1 MHQSFEKPLFDASI
15 FYFDTNFCRETAIKV
30 VGVFEKNKFLPCSI
44 VNLGKYTRG
53 KFIKYKPEHMNLF
66 VDAYENDGVV
76 SIILETSDSRKSIDY
91 CSIDFSMNKPDKE
104 LIKRLNELNPN
115 RKPSVRWNVL
125 SFYSTYGWMQNREN
139 YNMMMNTLN
148 ELILILSPFCVKIDD
163 LSHALRLRHSV
174 HEPTFKPDYIQ
185 QVYWGNYWGEHLKE
199 QVNMDELKKLPV
211 FNLKETTNGV
221 FFTLSNSVFDF
232 DSNNCS
238 TLRRTIWSRVIGK

>member
-1 MHQSFEKPLFDASI
+1 MHQSSEKPLFEISI
-15 FYFDTNFCRETAIKV
+15 FYFDNSFQQKTAESAVKV
-30 VGVFEKNKFLPCSI
+30 LENNSFLPCKI
-44 VNLGKYTRG
+44 VRMGKYTKG
-53 KFIKYKPEHMNLF
+53 QFVKYMPEHRNIF
-66 VDAYENDGVV
+66 IDSYISDDVS
-76 SIILETSDSRKSIDY
+76 SIILETDDSRKATDY
-91 CSIDFSMNKPDKE
+91 CSISLSLAKPDKE
-104 LIKRLNELNPN
+104 LVKRLNKLNPN
-115 RKPSVRWNVL
+115 KKWPVRWNIL
-125 SFYSTYGWMQNREN
+125 SFNSTYGWMHNQQNHDRL
-139 YNMMMNTLN
+139 MD
-148 ELILILSPFCVKIDD
+148 ILHEFIPVLSPFCIKIDD

-238 TLRRTIWSRVIGK
+238 TLRRIIWSRVIGK